1 MNQVSPPPDFTAALI
16 SMRDAQIDGSL
27 AVQEVPAPRRLAPW
41 AAAVEVTTVRGAPDH
56 PVGRATLV
64 VLYDPEQAELWDSP
78 LRLIGQ
84 ARMDV
89 DSDQAGDPLLGEVLW
104 ATLTDNFVES
114 GAQALGAVGTVTR
127 EISQTFGGLELRG
140 SKLNVELRC
149 SWSPSGLDLSAHL
162 EAWSETLRMN
172 SGILPH
178 GVAGIPRS
186 ANGEGN
192 TNG

>member
-1 MNQVSPPPDFTAALI
+1 MPPPPDFAAALI
-16 SMRDAQIDGSL
+16 SMRDSHIDGSL
-27 AVQEVPAPRRLAPW
+27 RVQEVPAPRRLAPW
-41 AAAVEVTTVRGAPDH
+41 AAAVEVSTVEGAPDH

-64 VLYDPEQAELWDSP
+64 VLYDPQQAELWDSP
-78 LRLIGQ
+78 LRLVGQ

-104 ATLTDNFVES
+104 ATLTDNLAAF

-140 SKLNVELRC
+140 SELGVELRC

-162 EAWSETLRMN
+162 AAWSETLRMN

-178 GVAGIPRS
+178 GVAAIPRQAEAWGDTS
-186 ANGEGN
+186 G
-192 TNG
+192 